1 MTLPRAEALL
11 GLKGSTHKGALNEK
25 GPTRDHGVGA
35 EVLSLLKMILTLR
48 LFSDLHLVETGL
60 TIGRLLMKKTLNGGA
75 QQITLVTM
83 EDLGTGVIG
92 SMKIMMTPRTN
103 MRTLM
108 LIWHRIGV
116 FLD

>member
-1 MTLPRAEALL
+1 
-11 GLKGSTHKGALNEK
+11 
-25 GPTRDHGVGA
+25 
-35 EVLSLLKMILTLR
+35 MILTLR

-75 QQITLVTM
+75 QQITQVTM

-92 SMKIMMTPRTN
+92 SMKIMTTPRTN

-108 LIWHRIGV
+108 LIWRRIGV